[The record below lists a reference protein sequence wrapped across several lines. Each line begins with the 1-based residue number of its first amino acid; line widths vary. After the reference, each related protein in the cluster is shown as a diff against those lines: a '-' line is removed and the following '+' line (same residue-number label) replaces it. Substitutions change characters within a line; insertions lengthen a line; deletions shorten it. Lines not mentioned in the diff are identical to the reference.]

1 MLDIIHHIK
10 IDISRGKGHNLRRYL
25 IRPAFPTVLECIR
38 HAAVRSERTGRQR
51 TGWKGDKWKQP
62 GLLPSQGKTTVL
74 TQNPVGIGN
83 RALTGIDKPEI
94 LCYAGTV
101 KIYSST
107 FVIIQF
113 LHNSLHYIHDLTKKD
128 LDKSIVYIENGHV
141 SNRHT
146 GDGPSG
152 IVLETLRSDPARISD
167 KLAYL
172 TKTDDGR
179 ILKSSTLY
187 IRNDESR
194 IAYIFS
200 MNFDITSLL
209 AAENL
214 IHGLL
219 RTKPEADSGPDEADT
234 PQRITHNVTE
244 LLDLLIE
251 QAIAKVGKPVALM
264 NKDDKI
270 AVVQYLNNA
279 GAFLITKSGDK
290 VSSLLGI
297 SKFTLYSYMDKG

>member
-1 MLDIIHHIK
+1 MTDMLTKKAGEAMEQILHFLKQLAH
-10 IDISRGKGHNLRRYL
+10 GL
-25 IRPAFPTVLECIR
+25 
-38 HAAVRSERTGRQR
+38 AAQF
-51 TGWKGDKWKQP
+51 
-62 GLLPSQGKTTVL
+62 
-74 TQNPVGIGN
+74 GN
-83 RALTGIDKPEI
+83 SCE
-94 LCYAGTV
+94 V
-101 KIYSST
+101 
-107 FVIIQF
+107 V
-113 LHNSLHYIHDLTKKD
+113 IHDLTKKD

-152 IVLETLRSDPARISD
+152 IVLETLRSDPGKLKD

-172 TKTDDGR
+172 TRTDDGR

-187 IRNDESR
+187 IRNEEGK
-194 IAYIFS
+194 IVYIFS
-200 MNFDITSLL
+200 MNYDITTML
-209 AAENL
+209 AAENS
-214 IHGLL
+214 IRGLVQ
-219 RTKPEADSGPDEADT
+219 TEPEDSPGEDASDS

-251 QAIAKVGKPVALM
+251 QAIARVGKPVAMM
-264 NKDDKI
+264 NKDDKV

>member
-1 MLDIIHHIK
+1 MVQKL
-10 IDISRGKGHNLRRYL
+10 GFL
-25 IRPAFPTVLECIR
+25 
-38 HAAVRSERTGRQR
+38 
-51 TGWKGDKWKQP
+51 KQLAH
-62 GLLPSQGKTTVL
+62 GLT
-74 TQNPVGIGN
+74 
-83 RALTGIDKPEI
+83 A
-94 LCYAGTV
+94 
-101 KIYSST
+101 
-107 FVIIQF
+107 QF
-113 LHNSLHYIHDLTKKD
+113 LTKKN

-141 SNRHT
+141 SNRHA

-152 IVLETLRSDPARISD
+152 IVLETLRSDPAKVKDR
-167 KLAYL
+167 LAYL
-172 TKTDDGR
+172 TRTEDGR

-187 IRNDESR
+187 IRDDNGK

-200 MNFDITSLL
+200 INYDITALL
-209 AAENL
+209 AVENAV
-214 IHGLL
+214 HGLVQ
-219 RTKPEADSGPDEADT
+219 TEPEDSGEGSSADA
-234 PQRITHNVTE
+234 PQTITHNVTE

-264 NKDDKI
+264 NKDDKT

>member
-1 MLDIIHHIK
+1 MTDMLTKKAGEAMEQILHFLKQLAH
-10 IDISRGKGHNLRRYL
+10 GL
-25 IRPAFPTVLECIR
+25 
-38 HAAVRSERTGRQR
+38 AAQF
-51 TGWKGDKWKQP
+51 
-62 GLLPSQGKTTVL
+62 
-74 TQNPVGIGN
+74 GN
-83 RALTGIDKPEI
+83 SCE
-94 LCYAGTV
+94 V
-101 KIYSST
+101 
-107 FVIIQF
+107 V
-113 LHNSLHYIHDLTKKD
+113 IHDLTKKD

-152 IVLETLRSDPARISD
+152 IVLETLRSDPGKLKD

-172 TKTDDGR
+172 TRTDDGR

-187 IRNDESR
+187 IRNEEGK
-194 IAYIFS
+194 IIYIFS
-200 MNFDITSLL
+200 MNYDITTLL
-209 AAENL
+209 AAENS
-214 IHGLL
+214 IRGLVQ
-219 RTKPEADSGPDEADT
+219 TEPEASPGEDASDS

-251 QAIAKVGKPVALM
+251 QAIARVGKPVAMM
-264 NKDDKI
+264 NKDDKV

>member
-1 MLDIIHHIK
+1 MLQYIPYILLFALATAIIYAWGLWRSMRQK
-10 IDISRGKGHNLRRYL
+10 QDLSNMLSEKG
-25 IRPAFPTVLECIR
+25 IAKV
-38 HAAVRSERTGRQR
+38 
-51 TGWKGDKWKQP
+51 KK
-62 GLLPSQGKTTVL
+62 
-74 TQNPVGIGN
+74 
-83 RALTGIDKPEI
+83 ALKKNGP
-94 LCYAGTV
+94 
-101 KIYSST
+101 
-107 FVIIQF
+107 
-113 LHNSLHYIHDLTKKD
+113 LTKKD

-152 IVLETLRSDPARISD
+152 IVLETLRSDPGKIKD

-172 TKTDDGR
+172 TRTDDGR

-187 IRNDESR
+187 IRDEKGK
-194 IAYIFS
+194 IIYIFS
-200 MNFDITSLL
+200 MNYDITSLL
-209 AAENL
+209 AAENSIRGL
-214 IHGLL
+214 IQ
-219 RTKPEADSGPDEADT
+219 TEPENDTETDSSAT

-251 QAIAKVGKPVALM
+251 QAIARVGKPVAMM
-264 NKDDKI
+264 NKDDKV

>member
-1 MLDIIHHIK
+1 MTDMLTKKAGEAMEQILHFLKQLAH
-10 IDISRGKGHNLRRYL
+10 GL
-25 IRPAFPTVLECIR
+25 
-38 HAAVRSERTGRQR
+38 AAQF
-51 TGWKGDKWKQP
+51 
-62 GLLPSQGKTTVL
+62 
-74 TQNPVGIGN
+74 GN
-83 RALTGIDKPEI
+83 SCE
-94 LCYAGTV
+94 V
-101 KIYSST
+101 
-107 FVIIQF
+107 V
-113 LHNSLHYIHDLTKKD
+113 IHDLTKKD

-152 IVLETLRSDPARISD
+152 IVLETLRSDPGKLKD

-172 TKTDDGR
+172 TRTDDGR

-187 IRNDESR
+187 IRNEEGK
-194 IAYIFS
+194 IIYIFS
-200 MNFDITSLL
+200 MNYDITTLL
-209 AAENL
+209 AAENSIRGL
-214 IHGLL
+214 VQTEPEDSHG
-219 RTKPEADSGPDEADT
+219 EDASDS

-251 QAIAKVGKPVALM
+251 QAIARVGKPVAMM
-264 NKDDKI
+264 NKDDKV